1 MKTLL
6 LTATLT
12 LFAAVTAVE
21 DFGGIAKN
29 FQIGDTTPTTDE
41 LVLTT
46 FTQTTPF

>member
-6 LTATLT
+6 ATVALT
-12 LFAAVTAVE
+12 LFAAVTAVD
-21 DFGGIAKN
+21 DFGGLVKK
-29 FQIGDTTPTTDE
+29 FQLVDNTPTTEE